1 MPPVCFDRN
10 GSATSDMPRLGVL
23 GTLVLDTI
31 HRPAPAD
38 DVLTDWGGIAYS
50 LAALEAVAPIGWNVF
65 PFIKVGADLRPE
77 ADAFLAG
84 LERVESLDGV
94 ITVPELNNRVDLFYS
109 SKPRRCEKL
118 TGGVPGWSW
127 AELAGG
133 VSTCDALI
141 VNFIAGWEI
150 DLGTA
155 GRLHTDFRGPVY
167 ADIHSLLLSVGPDG
181 VRSLRPL
188 PEWPA
193 WRRCFDFVQMN
204 EEELNTLAE
213 ADREPVEEARDS
225 VLNGPET
232 LFVTSGA
239 AGSRW
244 FTRTADG
251 VREGEV
257 VTEPVAAE
265 VADPTGCGDVWGAA
279 CASSLLAGESAVA
292 AASRANRVAGLAAT
306 HRGTTGLAAALRSV
320 ADSGGQR

>member
-1 MPPVCFDRN
+1 
-10 GSATSDMPRLGVL
+10 MPRLGVL

-38 DVLTDWGGIAYS
+38 DVLTDLGGIAYS

-77 ADAFLAG
+77 ADAFLDG

-94 ITVPELNNRVDLFYS
+94 LTVPEPNNRVDLFYS

-118 TGGVPGWSW
+118 TGGVPGWTWS
-127 AELAGG
+127 ELAGA
-133 VSTCDALI
+133 VSSCDAFI

-150 DLGTA
+150 DLETA
-155 GRLHTDFRGPVY
+155 KRLHTEYRGPVY
-167 ADIHSLLLSVGPDG
+167 ADIHSLPLAVGPDG

-193 WRRCFDFVQMN
+193 WRRCFDVVQMN

-213 ADREPVEEARDS
+213 TDRKPSEEARDS
-225 VLNGPET
+225 VVNGPEI

-244 FTRTADG
+244 YARTSDG
-251 VREGEV
+251 VQEGEV
-257 VTEPVAAE
+257 ATEPVAAE
-265 VADPTGCGDVWGAA
+265 LADPTGCGDVWGAA
-279 CASSLLAGESAVA
+279 CASSLLAGESAA
-292 AASRANRVAGLAAT
+292 AAAGRANRIAGLAAT
-306 HRGTTGLAAALRSV
+306 HRGTTGLAAALKSV